1 MALSRPAIRASA
13 TKSKIVLKPNS
24 SQAWC
29 RTVTPPKYQ
38 AAASWGDS
46 AATKLRPWRDW
57 RMSSRVSGGQGR
69 DVADRAGAR
78 ALWGTKGLAN
88 QIGEVGGIAA
98 LALGGLDKHTCYIKA
113 NKSSNARQI

>member
-1 MALSRPAIRASA
+1 
-13 TKSKIVLKPNS
+13 
-24 SQAWC
+24 
-29 RTVTPPKYQ
+29 
-38 AAASWGDS
+38 
-46 AATKLRPWRDW
+46 
-57 RMSSRVSGGQGR
+57 MSSRVSGGQGR